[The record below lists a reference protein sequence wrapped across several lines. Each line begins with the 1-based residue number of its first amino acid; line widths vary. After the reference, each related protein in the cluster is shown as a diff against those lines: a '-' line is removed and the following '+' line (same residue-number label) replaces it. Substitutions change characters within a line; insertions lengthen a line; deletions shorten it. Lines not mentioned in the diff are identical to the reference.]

1 MKIGDID
8 LYALPKWMN
17 AVFEHVE
24 HQCEGELMHESEIY
38 RRIIEEEKNLLER
51 YPLLSVLSAGDETP
65 HSVELTA
72 EELKAISRFMALEDD
87 RREMESL
94 KYYLMGARGLM
105 EILDLIRST

>member
-38 RRIIEEEKNLLER
+38 RRIIEEEKEVSEDESGN
-51 YPLLSVLSAGDETP
+51 YGTSAQ
-65 HSVELTA
+65 
-72 EELKAISRFMALEDD
+72 D
-87 RREMESL
+87 RRAAAIRALYDGPS
-94 KYYLMGARGLM
+94 RRR
-105 EILDLIRST
+105 IL